1 MFKIGQK
8 IGLICYNCLQ
18 ISFSLWIN
26 VYEQI
31 IHEFIQNYIL
41 NPKLFFSIEIS
52 LFIFDPWLKSSLIQ
66 IWYTQKSRIFFEF
79 YWTTIQHKSNNFI
92 KSSLNPLLS
101 LFLSLVHEWTNSSN
115 LQLKIVNM
123 TDNQYEI
130 NARMQDIWS
139 TLVHINQRIKAIKK

>member
-79 YWTTIQHKSNNFI
+79 YWTTFQHKSNNFI